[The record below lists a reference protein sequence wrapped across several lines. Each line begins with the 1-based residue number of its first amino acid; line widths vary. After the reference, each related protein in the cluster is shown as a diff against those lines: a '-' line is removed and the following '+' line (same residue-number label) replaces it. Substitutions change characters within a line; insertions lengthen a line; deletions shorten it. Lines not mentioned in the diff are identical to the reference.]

1 MKRGTNAKHAAVALI
16 ATAVLAACGTA
27 AGQSD
32 VDGADSDAPVTGVR
46 WVPESVTVDGKAYDL
61 PPGTGSY
68 VEFKPGRKE
77 GAGGDS
83 GGRMGCNHFGV
94 DVAVEGDT
102 IKISDMVSTAMGCGM
117 KGVQEFEAR
126 WSQVFTGDL
135 TAKVSDNGKTLT
147 LTADDGDRV
156 TLATEGNK

>member
-1 MKRGTNAKHAAVALI
+1 MKRGTNAKYAAVALV
-16 ATAVLAACGTA
+16 ATAALAACGTA
-27 AGQSD
+27 AGQSN

-61 PPGTGSY
+61 PPGTDAY
-68 VEFKPGRKE
+68 VKFSPGKKE

-83 GGRMGCNHFGV
+83 GGRMGCNDFGV

-102 IKISDMVSTAMGCGM
+102 IKISDMVSTMAGCSM
-117 KGVQEFEAR
+117 KGLQEFEER
-126 WSQVFTGDL
+126 WSEVFTGDL

-147 LTADDGDRV
+147 LTADDGDRI
-156 TLATEGNK
+156 TLATEGKS